1 MIEATIIQY
10 LTAQD
15 LPGIGAHIYGET
27 PAENIPENYVL
38 IRRTGGSMA
47 NYIRQ
52 YNIYTETVGKDRL
65 TTLQNHEAVVS
76 AMLAIRDH
84 TDIMS
89 CRLNSD
95 YDATNTRTK
104 EYRYQALWQI
114 TE

>member
-1 MIEATIIQY
+1 MIEATIISY
-10 LTAQD
+10 LIDAAI
-15 LPGIGAHIYGET
+15 PGIGSHIYAET

-47 NYIRQ
+47 DYIRQ

-65 TTLQNHEAVVS
+65 TTLQNHEAVIA
-76 AMLAIRDH
+76 AMLEIRDH
-84 TDIMS
+84 TELMA

-95 YDATNTRTK
+95 YDATTTRTK
-104 EYRYQALWQI
+104 DYRYQALWQI